1 MDGAQ
6 KFQVRNRPTQKRAQE
21 TFDLIL
27 KTTAL
32 ILEEV
37 GFDKLNTNL
46 ICKRSN
52 ITPPALYRY
61 FPNKYSILEELGR
74 RLMDAQNASSFR
86 WMEVYQDKE
95 IKPEDVAQLLKE
107 QYDITCQHE
116 GAKWIMRSLRSVPKL
131 AQVRFDSHA
140 LMNGEFTKW
149 YAAKLPDADI
159 KMLERRIRITN
170 EFGYA
175 LIEMLLDGD
184 YEDADET
191 FLDAAVMFSA
201 F

>member
-1 MDGAQ
+1 MGNEQ

-27 KTTAL
+27 HTAAL
-32 ILEEV
+32 LLEEV

-46 ICKRSN
+46 ICKHAN

-61 FPNKYSILEELGR
+61 FSNKYSILEELGR
-74 RLMDAQNASSFR
+74 TLMDVQNQSSFR
-86 WMEVYQDKE
+86 WMEEYRNQ
-95 IKPEDVAQLLKE
+95 PLEDEDLAQLLRE
-107 QYDITCQHE
+107 QYVITKEFH

-140 LMNGEFTKW
+140 LMNGEFTRW
-149 YAAKLPDADI
+149 YSEKLPDIDPKI
-159 KMLERRIRITN
+159 IERRVRVTN
-170 EFGYA
+170 EAGYA

-184 YEDADET
+184 HDDADEV
-191 FLDAAVMFSA
+191 FADAAIMFTA